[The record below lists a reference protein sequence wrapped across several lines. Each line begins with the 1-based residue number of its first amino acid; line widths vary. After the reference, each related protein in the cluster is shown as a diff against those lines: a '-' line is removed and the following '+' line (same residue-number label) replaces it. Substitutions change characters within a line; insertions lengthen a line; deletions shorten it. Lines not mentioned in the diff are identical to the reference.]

1 MLLGLVNRKG
11 FVQISNRMSCLISS
25 DQENVLLESGG
36 GDFRRKFRAWHAHL
50 IRGLGVSKLK
60 TPPELQAQCDSIVS
74 L

>member
-36 GDFRRKFRAWHAHL
+36 GDFRRKFSATHL
-50 IRGLGVSKLK
+50 IRGFGVSEPK

-74 L
+74 I